1 MKNAVPSEKIGTGAA
16 FFSPNAWTHR
26 KNVSSSVA
34 SRSPTGVSHI
44 FAVSRQAQSL
54 PSGAFLR
61 FLPETWRAYSVNPG
75 G

>member
-34 SRSPTGVSHI
+34 SRTTGSV
-44 FAVSRQAQSL
+44 FLQYTLKKRQSIANEIQ
-54 PSGAFLR
+54 
-61 FLPETWRAYSVNPG
+61 V
-75 G
+75 

>member
-34 SRSPTGVSHI
+34 SPPFGGFFFGLNRLKVIYAYPKLGGISTFTGYSHQE
-44 FAVSRQAQSL
+44 FR
-54 PSGAFLR
+54 
-61 FLPETWRAYSVNPG
+61 WKG

>member
-34 SRSPTGVSHI
+34 SLEEAMFFIRDLFNS
-44 FAVSRQAQSL
+44 
-54 PSGAFLR
+54 
-61 FLPETWRAYSVNPG
+61 
-75 G
+75 

>member
-34 SRSPTGVSHI
+34 S
-44 FAVSRQAQSL
+44 L
-54 PSGAFLR
+54 PSGGVFLSIPGR
-61 FLPETWRAYSVNPG
+61 QRAVGYDIVELGPG
-75 G
+75 KK